1 MARNDD
7 TYLKLY
13 DLVRQRLGKAGQ
25 SMPVS
30 REAFDLAAEMPPG
43 LFDVARV
50 AQADNYTFYQV
61 AHLCLLFALPRER
74 DYEVWR
80 DFFETMSPAQ
90 FRTRTLR
97 FILNRCSVCNREARI
112 VNGEEYIAT

>member
-1 MARNDD
+1 M
-7 TYLKLY
+7 YLKLY
-13 DLVRQRLGKAGQ
+13 DLVKLRLGKTGK

-30 REAFDLAAEMPPG
+30 KEAFDLAAEMPPG
-43 LFDVARV
+43 IFDVARV

-61 AHLCLLFALPRER
+61 AHLCLLCTLPEEM
-74 DYEVWR
+74 DYKIWR
-80 DFFETMSPAQ
+80 DFFETMSPAL

-97 FILNRCSVCNREARI
+97 FILNRCSVCNREAKI